1 MAHLNHTDTADSDI
15 MSKFKISPF
24 AIMVDSAAAL
34 AAAERL
40 AQTLPKRVSSLDLRT
55 GKAVNDEVALFDA
68 QIEASR

>member
-1 MAHLNHTDTADSDI
+1 MKTRTIATVL
-15 MSKFKISPF
+15 
-24 AIMVDSAAAL
+24 AAAL